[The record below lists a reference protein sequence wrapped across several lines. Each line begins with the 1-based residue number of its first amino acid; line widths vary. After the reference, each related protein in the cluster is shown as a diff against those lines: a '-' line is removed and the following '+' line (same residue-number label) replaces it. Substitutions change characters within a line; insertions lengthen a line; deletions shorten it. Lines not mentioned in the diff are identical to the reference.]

1 MCLFLS
7 LFGCTVHV
15 KLLVYVCDLPDE
27 LMDKPGPEVD
37 DSMDCNGELFLE
49 WEGSS
54 VPKAS
59 KKTHLQPHLKQPST
73 LKSGCIA
80 LFYVF
85 KSENCYFLC
94 FPGVFFCFLPK
105 PLTYLACVEIK
116 VIVNA
121 CRCFNL
127 ELD

>member
-54 VPKAS
+54 VPKA
-59 KKTHLQPHLKQPST
+59 KQKDSSPTSPQAAV
-73 LKSGCIA
+73 SSQVWMYC
-80 LFYVF
+80 FV
-85 KSENCYFLC
+85 LC
-94 FPGVFFCFLPK
+94 FQK
-105 PLTYLACVEIK
+105 
-116 VIVNA
+116 
-121 CRCFNL
+121 
-127 ELD
+127 